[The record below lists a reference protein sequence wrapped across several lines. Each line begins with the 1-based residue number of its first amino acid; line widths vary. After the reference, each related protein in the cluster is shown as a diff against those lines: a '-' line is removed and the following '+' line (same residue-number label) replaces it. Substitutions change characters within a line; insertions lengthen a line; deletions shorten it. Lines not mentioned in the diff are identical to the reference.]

1 MPFATTLTK
10 LGGIM
15 LSEFSQN
22 QEQKLYDLIC
32 GILKK
37 KKEKTYRSSKYNNS
51 CQRQNVETQKMDKGG
66 QKVPTYS
73 YKNKQ
78 VLGCN
83 MHHGDHT

>member
-1 MPFATTLTK
+1 MLFATTLTK

-37 KKEKTYRSSKYNNS
+37 KKKNL
-51 CQRQNVETQKMDKGG
+51 QK
-66 QKVPTYS
+66 Q
-73 YKNKQ
+73 Q
-78 VLGCN
+78 I
-83 MHHGDHT
+83 